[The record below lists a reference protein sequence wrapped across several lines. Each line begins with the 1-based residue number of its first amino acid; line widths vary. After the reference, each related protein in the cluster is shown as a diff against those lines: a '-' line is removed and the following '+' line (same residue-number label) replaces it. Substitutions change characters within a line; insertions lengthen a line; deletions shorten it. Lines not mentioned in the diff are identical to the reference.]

1 MDVVVRFRSQ
11 KRMKS
16 PVSFSGKKTMEEKTR
31 ELMRVM
37 LISSIILKMTYVIG
51 LYSPS
56 FLSLH
61 VGKPVTCVEPE

>member
-1 MDVVVRFRSQ
+1 MEVVVRLRSQ

-37 LISSIILKMTYVIG
+37 LISSIILKMT
-51 LYSPS
+51 
-56 FLSLH
+56 
-61 VGKPVTCVEPE
+61 